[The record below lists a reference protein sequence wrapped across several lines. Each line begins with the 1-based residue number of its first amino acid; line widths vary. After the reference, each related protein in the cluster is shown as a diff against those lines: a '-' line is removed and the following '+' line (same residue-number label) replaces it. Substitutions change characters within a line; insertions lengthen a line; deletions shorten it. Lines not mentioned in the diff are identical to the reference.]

1 MGGNPSI
8 ALEDMGV
15 VQKVV
20 ATVPSL
26 EAELQVVQVADCKG
40 VPMEALQ
47 EVEPFAPKVELKHKQ
62 QH

>member
-1 MGGNPSI
+1 MGENPSI

-20 ATVPSL
+20 ATVPNL
-26 EAELQVVQVADCKG
+26 EVELQVEQEADCKA
-40 VPMEALQ
+40 VPMGVFR

-62 QH
+62 